1 MWLVD
6 YYPYFHIARSH
17 VRLANWQ
24 CAKNALD
31 ISQKVGEIPPT
42 SPEYQELLAMQQET
56 ARQLAQ
62 R

>member
-17 VRLANWQ
+17 VRLQNWQ

-31 ISQKVGEIPPT
+31 ISQRLGEVPQGA
-42 SPEYQELLAMQQET
+42 PELSEYLTLQQET
-56 ARQLAQ
+56 SRHLE

>member
-17 VRLANWQ
+17 VRLQNWQ

-31 ISQKVGEIPPT
+31 ISQKVGEIPAAT
-42 SPEYQELLAMQQET
+42 PEFQLYPNSSSKET
-56 ARQLAQ
+56 VLSAR
-62 R
+62 